1 MCAIFHKLDHVLF
14 EDWFSNIF
22 FIKLIYSTWQNFTHI
37 GLKK

>member
-1 MCAIFHKLDHVLF
+1 MCAIFHKLDHILF
-14 EDWFSNIF
+14 EDWFSNI